1 MTAADRATTRAKR
14 IKVQT
19 VTRRLIIVA
28 GISILVTGAMFSWGL
43 FLQPRL
49 VVSWLTLICGLVGGF
64 VSIQQRLRKL
74 DEEDLTMLSESWSA
88 VLLIPIYGAIFSQ
101 VLYLIFLAGL
111 LQGDLFPAF
120 YIPPFGDVPTDE
132 RFHQFLLGTY
142 PKTGVDFAKLLFWSF
157 VAGFSERF
165 VPQLVNAMSAK
176 AQVATATDMTQEQ
189 AASVASDP
197 GGHNSEASRHA
208 DRER

>member
-1 MTAADRATTRAKR
+1 MTTTARVTAHAKR
-14 IKVQT
+14 VKVQT

-28 GISILVTGAMFSWGL
+28 GISIAVTGAMFSWGL

-64 VSIQQRLRKL
+64 VSIQQRLRSL
-74 DEEDLTMLSESWSA
+74 GEEDLTMLAESWPA

-132 RFHQFLLGTY
+132 KIRQFLLGTY
-142 PKTGVDFAKLLFWSF
+142 PKSGVDFAKLVFWSF

-165 VPQLVNAMSAK
+165 VPQLVSTISAK
-176 AQVATATDMTQEQ
+176 VQSPPDMSEEQ
-189 AASVASDP
+189 NASAPSD
-197 GGHNSEASRHA
+197 GDSHK
-208 DRER
+208 

>member
-1 MTAADRATTRAKR
+1 MTTTAAHAKR
-14 IKVQT
+14 VKVQT

-28 GISILVTGAMFSWGL
+28 GISIAITGAMFSWGL

-64 VSIQQRLRKL
+64 VSIQQRLRGL
-74 DEEDLTMLSESWSA
+74 GEEDLTMLAESWPA

-132 RFHQFLLGTY
+132 KLRQFLLGTY
-142 PKTGVDFAKLLFWSF
+142 PKSGVDFAKLVFWSF

-165 VPQLVNAMSAK
+165 VPQLVSTISAK
-176 AQVATATDMTQEQ
+176 IQSPPDIPEEQ
-189 AASVASDP
+189 NASVPSD
-197 GGHNSEASRHA
+197 GDNKSRT
-208 DRER
+208 